1 MLFAFKCLNKFQC
14 ARNETGHHEQRRS
27 ERAPLLSNK
36 DDLSSWG
43 SSYDSASNDEE
54 DLENFLA
61 VGSLEGKS
69 LGEGE
74 NSNNTR
80 RLCAICF
87 DAPRDCFF
95 LPCGHCVACF
105 ACGTR
110 CHFPTLNFQISKAR
124 STLQYLNTI

>member
-1 MLFAFKCLNKFQC
+1 MTVIMMAAFNFLNKFQC
-14 ARNETGHHEQRRS
+14 VHEDGNRLQFG
-27 ERAPLLSNK
+27 EVEPGRAPLLSRK
-36 DDLSSWG
+36 DDDLASWG

-54 DLENFLA
+54 GLEDFLA
-61 VGSLEGKS
+61 ASSLEGKS
-69 LGEGE
+69 RDGE
-74 NSNNTR
+74 NGNNTR

-110 CHFPTLNFQISKAR
+110 
-124 STLQYLNTI
+124 

>member
-1 MLFAFKCLNKFQC
+1 MDILCLLVFLPVVGMTIIMMAAFNFLNKFQC
-14 ARNETGHHEQRRS
+14 VHEDGTRLQFG
-27 ERAPLLSNK
+27 EVEPGRAPLLSHK
-36 DDLSSWG
+36 DDDLASWG

-54 DLENFLA
+54 GLEDFLA
-61 VGSLEGKS
+61 SSSLEGKS
-69 LGEGE
+69 RDGE
-74 NSNNTR
+74 NGNNTR

-110 CHFPTLNFQISKAR
+110 
-124 STLQYLNTI
+124 